1 MGLFSGI
8 TKQFR
13 KVTGAV
19 KKVVKGV
26 AKNVKKTIKGVA
38 KVVKKIGKGVKK
50 LASPVENPSKV
61 GSGLKSCIVTSCS
74 LNAL

>member
-8 TKQFR
+8 KKQFK

-26 AKNVKKTIKGVA
+26 AKNVKKT
-38 KVVKKIGKGVKK
+38 
-50 LASPVENPSKV
+50 
-61 GSGLKSCIVTSCS
+61 T
-74 LNAL
+74 